1 MPASRSTAL
10 PDKLNSRS
18 YTGNAFVY
26 GEMVPP
32 DVDSPLIITSKVL
45 PAAINTS
52 LLTLGTPG
60 RGLPSSA
67 MILKPVTMG
76 FVPPVAPATCDPTIA
91 GTCIRKPALTRR
103 TKTEPVVPAVGA
115 IIAGVTGKSE
125 PPALVLL
132 NGTPLIA

>member
-32 DVDSPLIITSKVL
+32 DVDSPLIMTSNVL

-52 LLTLGTPG
+52 LLTLGMPG

-91 GTCIRKPALTRR
+91 GTCIREPALTRR
-103 TKTEPVVPAVGA
+103 TNTDPVVPVAGA
-115 IIAGVTGKSE
+115 IAAGVIGKSE
-125 PPALVLL
+125 AAAAVLL
-132 NGTPLIA
+132 NATPLIM

>member
-103 TKTEPVVPAVGA
+103 TKTEPVPVAGA
-115 IIAGVTGKSE
+115 MAAGVIGKSE
-125 PPALVLL
+125 AAAAVLL
-132 NGTPLIA
+132 NATPLIV